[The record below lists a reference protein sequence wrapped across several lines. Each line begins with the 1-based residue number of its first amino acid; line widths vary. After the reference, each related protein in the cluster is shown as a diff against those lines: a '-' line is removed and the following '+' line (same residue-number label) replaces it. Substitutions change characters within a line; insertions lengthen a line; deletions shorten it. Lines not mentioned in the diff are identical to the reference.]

1 VRIIRRGQLGN
12 RRTRSRR
19 AEEAEALAALDPA
32 RAAELEELRRYNP
45 QAYRK
50 ELRRLVRDG
59 VIPSGRGWDISRA
72 ALEVLQLDEDAVRAS
87 VERSLA
93 SGDFTWRTLAG
104 LAEAESSAQ
113 GREALVGWLVD
124 RWEALVGADDS
135 AREAHLKAR
144 AAAVRMRKAPQR

>member
-19 AEEAEALAALDPA
+19 ADEAEALAALDPG

-59 VIPSGRGWDISRA
+59 VIPSGRGWDISQS
-72 ALEVLQLDEDAVRAS
+72 ALEVLQLDDDAVRAA
-87 VERSLA
+87 VERSLD

-104 LAEAESSAQ
+104 LAEAEAN
-113 GREALVGWLVD
+113 GAAREALVDWLVD
-124 RWEALVGADDS
+124 RWEALVGADDR
-135 AREAHLKAR
+135 AREAHRKSR